1 MTSALM
7 ISIILSM
14 AMVEGLLGAA
24 MAMEVE
30 ASDCDGFRAAACPL
44 TESNI
49 LNFDNK
55 QVSFYFVPRTRSQ
68 AGFNRVAF
76 VGWLDS
82 TPQNSISVPQ
92 KYLQLQK
99 NKTGSCQLPASVPT
113 KHSLPLVHQVPFS
126 TLFKTGAESYV
137 KRKIFKVFE
146 NI

>member
-14 AMVEGLLGAA
+14 AMVEGLLGTAK
-24 MAMEVE
+24 AMEVE

-55 QVSFYFVPRTRSQ
+55 QVSFYFVPRTRRQ
-68 AGFNRVAF
+68 AGFNRLAF
-76 VGWLDS
+76 VGWLYS

-99 NKTGSCQLPASVPT
+99 TKQDLASCQRQCQQNILCHWFTRFLSQPCL
-113 KHSLPLVHQVPFS
+113 KLVLSHM
-126 TLFKTGAESYV
+126 
-137 KRKIFKVFE
+137 
-146 NI
+146 

>member
-14 AMVEGLLGAA
+14 AMVEGLLGTAK
-24 MAMEVE
+24 AMEVE

-55 QVSFYFVPRTRSQ
+55 QVSFYFVPRSQ
-68 AGFNRVAF
+68 AGFNRLAF

-82 TPQNSISVPQ
+82 TLQNSISMPQ
-92 KYLQLQK
+92 KWLQLQRK
-99 NKTGSCQLPASVPT
+99 QNRILPAASVSANKTFSAIGSPGSFLN
-113 KHSLPLVHQVPFS
+113 PL
-126 TLFKTGAESYV
+126 
-137 KRKIFKVFE
+137 
-146 NI
+146 

>member
-1 MTSALM
+1 
-7 ISIILSM
+7 M
-14 AMVEGLLGAA
+14 AMVEGLLGTAK
-24 MAMEVE
+24 AMEVE

-68 AGFNRVAF
+68 AGFNRLAF

-126 TLFKTGAESYV
+126 TLFKTGTESYV
-137 KRKIFKVFE
+137 KRKIFKVFK

>member
-1 MTSALM
+1 
-7 ISIILSM
+7 M
-14 AMVEGLLGAA
+14 AMVEGLLGTA

-68 AGFNRVAF
+68 AGFNRLAF

-137 KRKIFKVFE
+137 ERKIFKGFK